1 MNGPCGV
8 FLKAGR
14 LEKGSLDAQYW
25 FALYN
30 WRQTLQTKRATV
42 FLHSTVYTIS
52 MKTHITISQAYK
64 HVQLSHIGWVIYTEA
79 THEKKVQE
87 HLAVHVHMF
96 LSMHTHIHVWVG
108 LKVHWSALVCL
119 DRPVGSQ
126 MINGIM
132 DSQAAGQ
139 SFNHQH

>member
-1 MNGPCGV
+1 MLNTDLLYITEDELCK
-8 FLKAGR
+8 LKELQYFWHNIYENTHNNCTGIQACAVIPHR
-14 LEKGSLDAQYW
+14 LDIYELNT
-25 FALYN
+25 F
-30 WRQTLQTKRATV
+30 
-42 FLHSTVYTIS
+42 
-52 MKTHITISQAYK
+52 
-64 HVQLSHIGWVIYTEA
+64 WVIYTEA
-79 THEKKVQE
+79 AHEKKVQE

-108 LKVHWSALVCL
+108 LKVHWSAQVCL
-119 DRPVGSQ
+119 DGPVGSQ